1 MYRVNMKCLFYIW
14 ERRRYNER
22 PWSPRLESC
31 WCPAEKAK
39 FQDMLP
45 WAPKMCPP
53 LTGVNALW
61 RPEGQ
66 GTVRKKN
73 MVDFKVIKERAGKSI
88 KQGE

>member
-1 MYRVNMKCLFYIW
+1 MYRVNMKSLFYIW
-14 ERRRYNER
+14 ERRGYNER

-53 LTGVNALW
+53 LTGVK
-61 RPEGQ
+61 
-66 GTVRKKN
+66 GTRGREQSGKKN